1 MLVCAYIALS
11 CLLLKCLFS
20 IIRAWCL
27 MVNEPIYSLNVLFNL
42 MYMTL
47 GILGIIG
54 VANIG

>member
-20 IIRAWCL
+20 IIRAWRL
-27 MVNEPIYSLNVLFNL
+27 MENEPIYSLNVLFNL
-42 MYMTL
+42 VYMT
-47 GILGIIG
+47 LGIIG